1 MPSHPL
7 SPGDREALEEAID
20 LLKRAN
26 KCMSFPWNCHASLT
40 AVALGAIIR
49 DGWADAP
56 EPSDAEATEKG
67 AE

>member
-1 MPSHPL
+1 MRNPL

-26 KCMSFPWNCHASLT
+26 KCLPFPWNCHANLT

-49 DGWADAP
+49 DGWEAPDDTEGAD
-56 EPSDAEATEKG
+56 
-67 AE
+67 